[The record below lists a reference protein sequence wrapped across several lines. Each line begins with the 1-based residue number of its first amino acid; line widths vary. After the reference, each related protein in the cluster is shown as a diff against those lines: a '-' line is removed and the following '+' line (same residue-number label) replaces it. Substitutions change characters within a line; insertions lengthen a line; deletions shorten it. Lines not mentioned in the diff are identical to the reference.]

1 MYILTNGKIVLADGI
16 QEGKAIVIKGK
27 FIEAIIDREQVENY
41 QGYQILDVQ
50 GNYISPGFIDTH
62 SDYIEKVIAP
72 RPQALMDYKLG
83 IKETERILMTHGI
96 TTMFHSL
103 SLYNDDLFGKNIIRR
118 PEHAQRIIH
127 MINEMHDEK
136 HLIRHR
142 VHARYEIDNLFMV
155 DTVIQLIQEGKIH
168 YLSLMDH
175 TPGQG
180 QYSSIDTYRQT
191 ILSYGSVDETT
202 VDDKIKQRIQT
213 PKLSIEEMQ
222 SLIHAAHQVGI
233 SVASHDD
240 DSLEKLDF
248 NRELGID
255 ISEFPIKLEVAK
267 AAKAKGFMTVG
278 GAPNILLGGSH
289 SGNMAVSEGIQHDA
303 IDIICSDYYPSGLVH
318 AIFQMHDQFG
328 VPIHEM
334 INRLSLNPARA
345 LKLEGFGQ
353 IKEGYYADII
363 TISVDEDRY
372 PAVDTVF
379 VGGVPVIRTKYRK
392 GGYPVG

>member
-1 MYILTNGKIVLADGI
+1 MYILKNGIIVQADGLL
-16 QEGKAIVIKGK
+16 ENHAIVIKEK
-27 FIEAIIDREQVENY
+27 WIEAIIPESHVEDY
-41 QGYQILDVQ
+41 EEYQIIDVR

-72 RPQALMDYKLG
+72 RPSALMDYKLG
-83 IKETERILMTHGI
+83 IKETERILMTHGV

-142 VHARYEIDNLFMV
+142 VHARYEIDNLMMV
-155 DTVIQLIQEGKIH
+155 DTVIDLMHKGKIH

-180 QYSSIDTYRQT
+180 QYSNIETYRQT
-191 ILSYGSVDETT
+191 LLGYGTVDEAN
-202 VDDKIKQRIQT
+202 VDDKIDARIQT
-213 PKLSIEEMQ
+213 PKISIEDMQ
-222 SLIHAAHQVGI
+222 RMIAAAHEVGI

-240 DSLEKLDF
+240 DSLDKLAF
-248 NRELGID
+248 NQELGID

-267 AAKAKGFMTVG
+267 AAKDMGMMTVG

-289 SGNMAVSEGIQHDA
+289 SGNMSVAEGIRHDA
-303 IDIICSDYYPSGLVH
+303 IDILCSD
-318 AIFQMHDQFG
+318 
-328 VPIHEM
+328 
-334 INRLSLNPARA
+334 
-345 LKLEGFGQ
+345 
-353 IKEGYYADII
+353 
-363 TISVDEDRY
+363 
-372 PAVDTVF
+372 
-379 VGGVPVIRTKYRK
+379 
-392 GGYPVG
+392 